1 MINAF
6 LANRKEAA
14 RIGGTSSYWKSQKG
28 DILLEIK
35 LGVILLSIMINN
47 LISDWH
53 LFMHLR
59 TKFVDDT
66 TALKFFSEEL
76 N

>member
-6 LANRKEAA
+6 LVNRKEAA
-14 RIGGTSSYWKSQKG
+14 RIGGTLSDWKSQKG

-35 LGVILLSIMINN
+35 LGVLLFSIMINN

-53 LFMHLR
+53 LFH
-59 TKFVDDT
+59 
-66 TALKFFSEEL
+66 
-76 N
+76 